1 MKALKYSD
9 VCLIPE
15 YSTCTTRSECST
27 TTRFGSREFKLP
39 VVPANM
45 KSVISPSQCK
55 WLNNNDIF
63 YIMHRFD
70 TDIVN
75 FVDQA
80 NREQWKTI
88 SISVGVKRDDIELI
102 KKFKSW
108 GSRIDYITVDIAH
121 GYCSLMKEML
131 GHIKETLGDE
141 VFVIAGNVC
150 NPEGVAGL
158 ASWKRESHVF
168 TINIIVATV
177 PIVFVAFSLT
187 GEIDGSYTSDN
198 IVSNILPYTYLL
210 MGIVLF
216 STRFLPLKGIDNRMG
231 PALALLI
238 GCVQIFAILP
248 GISRAGITISA
259 SLMLGL
265 PRKDAA
271 EFSFMIGIPALLG
284 AIVLDLFE
292 NGLNISIIDCIGFF
306 VSMIVGYISIY
317 LVFHLLS
324 KSRFWYFSFYCWLVS
339 LISIIIKYQ

>member
-1 MKALKYSD
+1 MIEVIIQGVAQGL
-9 VCLIPE
+9 
-15 YSTCTTRSECST
+15 T
-27 TTRFGSREFKLP
+27 EFLP
-39 VVPANM
+39 
-45 KSVISPSQCK
+45 ISSSGH
-55 WLNNNDIF
+55 IA
-63 YIMHRFD
+63 I
-70 TDIVN
+70 
-75 FVDQA
+75 
-80 NREQWKTI
+80 
-88 SISVGVKRDDIELI
+88 
-102 KKFKSW
+102 
-108 GSRIDYITVDIAH
+108 IDYMTSQSSDILHTSVVLHA
-121 GYCSLMKEML
+121 GTLVSLIIFFWNE
-131 GHIKETLGDE
+131 IKLK
-141 VFVIAGNVC
+141 
-150 NPEGVAGL
+150 VAGL
-158 ASWKRESHVF
+158 VSWKRESHVF

-187 GEIDGSYTSDN
+187 GQIDGSYTSDN